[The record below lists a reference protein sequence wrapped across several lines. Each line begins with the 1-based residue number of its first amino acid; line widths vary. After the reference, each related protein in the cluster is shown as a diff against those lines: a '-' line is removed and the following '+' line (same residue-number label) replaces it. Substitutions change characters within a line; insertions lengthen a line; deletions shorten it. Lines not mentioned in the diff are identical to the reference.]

1 MNTIAT
7 ATTNIETLLDADGF
21 FSEPEAWSEDLARM
35 IARNDGLQEL
45 SPDHWAIIPALRKH
59 YQRFGA
65 APPAFSHI
73 CKEHD
78 LGKHC
83 VEDLFRSER
92 EAWRIAGLPNPG
104 EEAKTYM

>member
-1 MNTIAT
+1 MNTT
-7 ATTNIETLLDADGF
+7 AATNIETLLDADGF
-21 FSEPEAWSEDLARM
+21 LSEPETWDDDLAM
-35 IARNDGLQEL
+35 QLAHYDGLPEL
-45 SPDHWAIIPALRKH
+45 TPDHWAIIRALRDH
-59 YQRFGA
+59 YQRFGT

-73 CKEHD
+73 CKEHH

-104 EEAKTYM
+104 EEAKAYM

>member
-1 MNTIAT
+1 MNTTTTVA
-7 ATTNIETLLDADGF
+7 TNIENLLDADGF
-21 FSEPEAWSEDLARM
+21 LSDPEIWNDDLAKV
-35 IARNDGLQEL
+35 IARNDGLPEL
-45 SPDHWAIIPALRKH
+45 TPDHWAIIHALREH
-59 YQRFGA
+59 YQRFGK
-65 APPAFSHI
+65 APPAFSHL

-83 VEDLFRSER
+83 VENLFRSER